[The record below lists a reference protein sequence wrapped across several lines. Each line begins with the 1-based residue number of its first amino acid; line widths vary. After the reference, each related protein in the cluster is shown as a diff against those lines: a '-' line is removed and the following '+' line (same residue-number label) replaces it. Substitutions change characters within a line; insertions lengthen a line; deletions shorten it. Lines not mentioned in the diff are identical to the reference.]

1 MIVVRQILALTA
13 VSLRSIPHRLG
24 NSLVIVVGIA
34 CVVTVL
40 LSLLAMLIGF
50 SQTIQGDAREDR
62 VMVLSEGADSEG
74 NSFLS
79 RENADLIQ
87 TAPGIRRDSSGK
99 PIAAAEVVLVA
110 PVIRRDGRDAYI
122 TLRGTGPQLL
132 ALRPELELVSGRMF
146 RPGLHELI
154 VGRAAHLQFQGLDLG
169 KVVRLHDGDWTI
181 VGIFAGGDS
190 VRDSEAVADATT
202 IMTSYQM
209 NAFNSATVS
218 LTNRSSFVLFQD
230 ALRREPSLRVNA
242 LPEPEYLAMVSGDT
256 NKLLVTVAWLI
267 GGIMGIGALFGALNT
282 MYSAVAA
289 RMYEIATLR
298 ALGFAPAAVVGSIV
312 VEATLLSLAGA
323 CVGIAAA
330 YALFD
335 GNTVNTTG
343 GSRWDSQLVYSL
355 SVSPS
360 LVLLA
365 AALACGIGILGGLFP
380 AIRSINA
387 SVADSLR
394 MR

>member
-1 MIVVRQILALTA
+1 MILRQILALTGVA
-13 VSLRSIPHRLG
+13 LRSIPHRLG

-40 LSLLAMLIGF
+40 LSLLAMLVGF
-50 SQTIQGDAREDR
+50 SRTIQGDAREDR
-62 VMVLSEGADSEG
+62 VLVITQGADSEG

-79 RENADLIQ
+79 RENADLVLA
-87 TAPGIRRDSSGK
+87 APGIRRDPEGK
-99 PIAAAEVVLVA
+99 PIAVAELVLVA

-122 TLRGTGPQLL
+122 TLRGTGPKLRE
-132 ALRPELELVSGRMF
+132 LRPELELVSGRMF

-154 VGRAAHLQFQGLDLG
+154 VGRAAHLQFQGLGLG

-190 VRDSEAVADATT
+190 VRDSEAIADATT
-202 IMTSYQM
+202 IMDAYQVK
-209 NAFNSATVS
+209 AFNSVTAS
-218 LTNRSSFVLFQD
+218 LKNRSSLALLQD
-230 ALRREPSLRVNA
+230 ALGREPSLSVNV
-242 LPEPEYLAMVSGDT
+242 LTEPDYLAMVSGDT
-256 NKLLVTVAWLI
+256 NKLLATVAWLI

-289 RMYEIATLR
+289 RMFEIATLR
-298 ALGFAPAAVVGSIV
+298 ALGFAPTAVVGSIV
-312 VEATLLSLAGA
+312 VEATLLSLSGA

-330 YALFD
+330 YAMFD
-335 GNTVNTTG
+335 GSSVNTLG

-355 SVSPS
+355 SVSPA
-360 LVLLA
+360 LILFA
-365 AALACGIGILGGLFP
+365 TALACGIGILGGLFP
-380 AIRSINA
+380 AIRSINTP
-387 SVADSLR
+387 VADSLR

>member
-1 MIVVRQILALTA
+1 MILRQILALTA
-13 VSLRSIPHRLG
+13 VGLRSIPHRLG

-34 CVVTVL
+34 CVVSVL

-62 VMVLSEGADSEG
+62 VMVITRGMDSEG
-74 NSFLS
+74 NSSLS

-87 TAPGIRRDSSGK
+87 SAPGIRRDSEGK
-99 PIAAAEVVLVA
+99 PVAAAEVVLAA

-122 TLRGTGPQLL
+122 TLRGTSPQLRE
-132 ALRPELELVSGRMF
+132 LRPELELVSGRMY
-146 RPGLHELI
+146 RAGLHELI
-154 VGRAAHLQFQGLDLG
+154 VGRAAHLQFKGLDVG
-169 KVVRLHDGDWTI
+169 NAVRLHDGDWTI

-190 VRDSEAVADATT
+190 VRDSEAMADATT
-202 IMTSYQM
+202 LMTAYQLK
-209 NAFNSATVS
+209 AFNSTTVV
-218 LTNRSSFVLFQD
+218 LTSRSALAMFQD
-230 ALRREPSLRVNA
+230 ALRREPTLSVDA
-242 LPEPEYLAMVSGDT
+242 LPEPEYLAMISGNT
-256 NKLLVTVAWLI
+256 NKFLATVAWLI

-289 RMYEIATLR
+289 RLVEIATLR

-312 VEATLLSLAGA
+312 VEATLLSLTGA
-323 CVGIAAA
+323 CVGIGAA
-330 YALFD
+330 YAIFD
-335 GNTVNTTG
+335 GTSVNTPG

-355 SVSPS
+355 SVSPT

-365 AALACGIGILGGLFP
+365 TALACGIGILGGLFP
-380 AIRSINA
+380 AVRSINA

-394 MR
+394 TR